1 MKIEHIIWDWNGTLV
16 DDGWLFVELI
26 NRVLKKRGLK
36 EISLTDYRNKFC
48 FPLEKYYQRLGFDF
62 NVESYDIPSMEFI
75 DLYDKNKYRPGLY
88 SGAESLLKNICD
100 MGVKNYLLS
109 AQNESSLMELVNFYK
124 IEHCFEDIRGTDN
137 FHARGKD
144 LVAKEI
150 LKNINSHNCVLFI
163 GDTNMD
169 IKISQKYGA
178 NSIGITFGHQAKN
191 RFKKTTK
198 SKLIDSFS
206 DLDVWLVSKLKGNL

>member
-1 MKIEHIIWDWNGTLV
+1 
-16 DDGWLFVELI
+16 
-26 NRVLKKRGLK
+26 
-36 EISLTDYRNKFC
+36 
-48 FPLEKYYQRLGFDF
+48 
-62 NVESYDIPSMEFI
+62 
-75 DLYDKNKYRPGLY
+75 
-88 SGAESLLKNICD
+88 
-100 MGVKNYLLS
+100 
-109 AQNESSLMELVNFYK
+109 
-124 IEHCFEDIRGTDN
+124 
-137 FHARGKD
+137 